1 MIPYTRG
8 FLVGLLAVALMP
20 LTGWAQAPMD
30 SLRGAAFTQVT
41 RPVAQITQRGA
52 INRLMN
58 ELIITPRIPRDS
70 VSRIEVIDVTE
81 NGYGPD
87 DLVVVYPSGETFN
100 IQPGMIT
107 ERVADIMSS
116 WRLESEFQYDGAL
129 IAADS
134 LRPDTAQA
142 GASQSDSMRAGAAG
156 LRKPAQYSITADLL
170 KAVQRNYAGD
180 SLSVLLERTDR
191 GLTVE
196 MWNYDESKMQF
207 EPPDMGPPDTVRVRD
222 MVYVVRSDS
231 VVYDV
236 VYINKTV
243 EETTYIPEEGPVSSA
258 PPPPESTPGAGREQ
272 E

>member
-1 MIPYTRG
+1 MTHCTRR
-8 FLVGLLAVALMP
+8 FLAGLLAAAALMP
-20 LTGWAQAPMD
+20 LAGWAQAPMD

-142 GASQSDSMRAGAAG
+142 GPVQHHGGLAGSGAAQLLG
-156 LRKPAQYSITADLL
+156 RFVERAVGTHRSGAYGRDVELRRVED
-170 KAVQRNYAGD
+170 AV
-180 SLSVLLERTDR
+180 
-191 GLTVE
+191 
-196 MWNYDESKMQF
+196 
-207 EPPDMGPPDTVRVRD
+207 
-222 MVYVVRSDS
+222 
-231 VVYDV
+231 
-236 VYINKTV
+236 
-243 EETTYIPEEGPVSSA
+243 
-258 PPPPESTPGAGREQ
+258 
-272 E
+272 